1 VNQRKPWLPT
11 AILGGVAVLLAA
23 FAIWIVPLL
32 GKPAES
38 DNVQPTPIAFFEFG
52 GGDIVRISVT
62 KGFLM
67 TTVERTGAEWR
78 VTAPTPS
85 EANNERLND
94 LVFRIAGMRSTLVL
108 EGVDPADFGLAEPT
122 AEVTIGLKDGTTVSL
137 TIGDENPGATGRYV
151 RVQGDARVHLV
162 SGEYVNGLI
171 ELVDNPPYPATPVPP
186 PSPVETPTP
195 GESPEGTP
203 GAEETTT
210 PAAEVTTTPEA
221 STTETPTSESEEPTP
236 SEVEETETPED
247 EETATPT
254 SEPRPTPTPGS

>member
-11 AILGGVAVLLAA
+11 AILAGVAVLLAA

-32 GKPAES
+32 GKPSES

-67 TTVERTGAEWR
+67 TAVERTGAEWR

-94 LVFRIAGMRSTLVL
+94 LVFRIADMRSTRAL
-108 EGVDPADFGLAEPT
+108 EGIDPADFGLKEPT
-122 AEVTIGLKDGTTVSL
+122 AQVTIGLKDGTTVSL

-151 RVQGDARVHLV
+151 QVQGDARVHLV
-162 SGEYVNGLI
+162 PGEYVNGLI

-203 GAEETTT
+203 GTETTT

-247 EETATPT
+247 EETETPT

>member
-94 LVFRIAGMRSTLVL
+94 RIAGMRSTLVL

>member
-11 AILGGVAVLLAA
+11 AILGGIAVLLAA

-32 GKPAES
+32 GKPSES

-94 LVFRIAGMRSTLVL
+94 LVFRIADMRSTLVL
-108 EGVDPADFGLAEPT
+108 ESVDLADFGLAEPT
-122 AEVTIGLKDGTTVSL
+122 AEVTIELKDGTTVSL
-137 TIGDENPGATGRYV
+137 TIGDENPLKTGRYV
-151 RVQGDARVHLV
+151 KVPGDARVHLV
-162 SGEYVNGLI
+162 AGEYVNGLI

-210 PAAEVTTTPEA
+210 PAAEVTTTPKSEGTA
-221 STTETPTSESEEPTP
+221 TPESEKPTP
-236 SEVEETETPED
+236 SEAEETETPED
-247 EETATPT
+247 EGTETPT
-254 SEPRPTPTPGS
+254 TGPRPTPTPGS